1 MSLIWMIAA
10 GVIAA
15 LIAKTLMPRH
25 GTGGLF
31 ILGISG
37 SLITGA
43 MQYSEGYTIGFVA
56 PLIGAIILLAVYA
69 MTARRE
75 PVEKAGSDD
84 IRKAA

>member
-1 MSLIWMIAA
+1 MSFIWIILIGLAA
-10 GVIAA
+10 GA
-15 LIAKTLMPRH
+15 IAKLLIH
-25 GTGGLF
+25 QDGAGGLF

-37 SLITGA
+37 SMITGA
-43 MQYSEGYTIGFVA
+43 MQYSEGFTIGFVA
-56 PLIGAIILLAVYA
+56 PLIGAVILLAVYT

>member
-15 LIAKTLMPRH
+15 LVSKMLMTHH

-37 SLITGA
+37 SMITGA

-56 PLIGAIILLAVYA
+56 PLIGAIILLAFYG
-69 MTARRE
+69 MTARRG